1 MKISAGSK
9 KSSGWSREMVELP
22 LRYAEVFEKL
32 GIEAPKGVLLYGPPG
47 TGKTLIARAIA
58 SETKLHFIR
67 VNGPEIIHKF
77 YGESE
82 ARLREIFEEAS
93 LKAPSVIFIDEI
105 DAIAPKR
112 AEVLGDVEKR
122 VVAQLLALMDGM
134 VSRGHVIVIG
144 ATNIPEVIDPALRRP
159 GRFDREVVIPV
170 PNVEGRRAILKI
182 HSSRMPLAPDVDLD
196 RLAGITHAFVGADIE
211 ALCKEA
217 GMVALRRYMSLEGEN
232 HLETVL
238 QTTEA
243 LQITMDDFLKG
254 LREVE
259 PTATREF
266 FTERSTVKWD
276 DIGGLHK
283 IKESLI
289 SIVEWPA
296 KYPELFAAAKV
307 MPPRGILFS
316 GPSGTGKT
324 LMAKALAGE
333 TGLNFITISVPIL
346 FSKWL
351 GESEKALHQI
361 FKKAKQSAPC
371 ILFFDEID
379 TLGVTRHVSSEG
391 AAAVERVVS
400 QFFNELD
407 SLSDLSQVIVLGA
420 TNREDILDPALTR
433 SGRLDYVIPFPVSDE
448 QDRLEIFQ
456 VHLRDKPLG
465 GDGGF
470 DGTRPIDGRDGCFS
484 DCLCLQNGCDARHR
498 RIDSCPGERT
508 FGEIFDE
515 RRSLSGGHK
524 DRSGKG
530 GHLSMLKEVRK
541 KRAYEDIVTQIQDLI
556 KKGRLKQGD
565 QLPNEKELS
574 ETFKVS
580 RSTVREAILSL
591 ETLSLVERRQGDGTY
606 VIDSHEDALVSPLAT
621 ALFGAK
627 DDLID
632 IFYLRKIIE
641 PEVAQIAA
649 ENATAEEIEELEKI
663 LREQEDEVTRG
674 GQEGQKDTTFHHLLA
689 RMAKNRVL
697 ERLSL
702 ALVDLL
708 SETRDEYLQS
718 EERKRGSLKGHHRIL
733 DTIKAHNGR
742 AARTAMLKHLADVEK
757 SVFNKKRGGGKKSR
771 E

>member
-1 MKISAGSK
+1 MDGILELKVSEALAEDVGKGLARLDPEDIKAINAVLGDVIEIAGEKTTVARITGAFPQYLGKRLIQIDGITRENAKAFVGGKVKIRKTPRKTATTIVISPLDFTNILPDDKEVDQFPKVLQGLSTILGDKLNIPFLGGKDRLFLVEATSPQGAVIINQQTKFVLKKPDFTLEPSARVSYEHIGGLEK
-9 KSSGWSREMVELP
+9 EVRLVREMVELP
-22 LRYAEVFEKL
+22 LRYSEVFEKL

-58 SETKLHFIR
+58 SETRLHFIR

-82 ARLREIFEEAS
+82 ARLREIFEEAT

-170 PNVEGRRAILKI
+170 PNVEGRRSILKI
-182 HSSRMPLAPDVDLD
+182 HSSRMPLAPDCDLD
-196 RLAGITHAFVGADIE
+196 RLAAITHAFVGADIE

-217 GMVALRRYMSLEGEN
+217 GMVALRRYLSLEGEN
-232 HLETVL
+232 HLDSVL
-238 QTTEA
+238 ETTEH
-243 LQITMDDFLKG
+243 LQITMDDFLKA

-266 FTERSTVKWD
+266 FTERSTVRWHH
-276 DIGGLHK
+276 IGGLHK
-283 IKESLI
+283 IKETLV
-289 SIVEWPA
+289 SIVEWPSR
-296 KYPELFAAAKV
+296 YPDLFAKAKV

-333 TGLNFITISVPIL
+333 TGLNFISISVPTL

-379 TLGVTRHVSSEG
+379 TLGVTRHVTSEG

-407 SLSDLSQVIVLGA
+407 NLSDLSQVIVLGA

-433 SGRLDYVIPFPVSDE
+433 TGRLDYIIHFPVSDE
-448 QDRLEIFQ
+448 PDRLEILQ
-456 VHLRDKPLG
+456 VHLKDKPLA
-465 GDGGF
+465 GDVDLAELVRLTEGMVASEIAF
-470 DGTRPIDGRDGCFS
+470 VCRTAAMLAIS
-484 DCLCLQNGCDARHR
+484 ELVQK
-498 RIDSCPGERT
+498 PGEKREDA
-508 FGEIFDE
+508 F
-515 RRSLSGGHK
+515 SMNAGHFQ
-524 DRSGKG
+524 DA
-530 GHLSMLKEVRK
+530 VR
-541 KRAYEDIVTQIQDLI
+541 A
-556 KKGRLKQGD
+556 
-565 QLPNEKELS
+565 
-574 ETFKVS
+574 
-580 RSTVREAILSL
+580 VRER
-591 ETLSLVERRQGDGTY
+591 E
-606 VIDSHEDALVSPLAT
+606 
-621 ALFGAK
+621 GAS
-627 DDLID
+627 
-632 IFYLRKIIE
+632 
-641 PEVAQIAA
+641 
-649 ENATAEEIEELEKI
+649 
-663 LREQEDEVTRG
+663 G
-674 GQEGQKDTTFHHLLA
+674 C
-689 RMAKNRVL
+689 
-697 ERLSL
+697 
-702 ALVDLL
+702 
-708 SETRDEYLQS
+708 
-718 EERKRGSLKGHHRIL
+718 
-733 DTIKAHNGR
+733 
-742 AARTAMLKHLADVEK
+742 
-757 SVFNKKRGGGKKSR
+757 
-771 E
+771 

>member
-1 MKISAGSK
+1 MDGTLELKVNEALAEDVGKGLARLDPNDIKAINAVLGDVIEITGEKLTVARITGTFPQFLGKRLIQIDGVTRENAKAFVGGTVRVKKAIRKTAATVVISPLDFTHSLPDEKEIDQFARVLQGLSVILGDKINVPFLAGKERFFQVEATSPSGGVIINQQTKFILK
-9 KSSGWSREMVELP
+9 KPDFTLEPASRVSYEHIGGLENELRLVREMVELP

-196 RLAGITHAFVGADIE
+196 RLARITHAFVGADIE

-217 GMVALRRYMSLEGEN
+217 GMVALRRYLSLEGEN
-232 HLETVL
+232 HLDAVL
-238 QTTEA
+238 QTAEA

-266 FTERSTVKWD
+266 FTERSMVKWD

-283 IKESLI
+283 IKEALI

-333 TGLNFITISVPIL
+333 TGLNFISISVPIL

-379 TLGVTRHVSSEG
+379 TLGVTRHVTSEG

-407 SLSDLSQVIVLGA
+407 NLSDLSQVIVLGA
-420 TNREDILDPALTR
+420 TNREDVLDPSLTR

-456 VHLRDKPLG
+456 VHLRDKPLA
-465 GDGGF
+465 GDVNLAELVRLTDRMVASQIAF
-470 DGTRPIDGRDGCFS
+470 VC
-484 DCLCLQNGCDARHR
+484 
-498 RIDSCPGERT
+498 
-508 FGEIFDE
+508 
-515 RRSLSGGHK
+515 RSTA
-524 DRSGKG
+524 
-530 GHLSMLKEVRK
+530 MLAISEL
-541 KRAYEDIVTQIQDLI
+541 IQSPE
-556 KKGRLKQGD
+556 KGR
-565 QLPNEKELS
+565 S
-574 ETFKVS
+574 ETFSMKAAHF
-580 RSTVREAILSL
+580 RDAI
-591 ETLSLVERRQGDGTY
+591 R
-606 VIDSHEDALVSPLAT
+606 
-621 ALFGAK
+621 
-627 DDLID
+627 
-632 IFYLRKIIE
+632 
-641 PEVAQIAA
+641 
-649 ENATAEEIEELEKI
+649 I
-663 LREQEDEVTRG
+663 LRERE
-674 GQEGQKDTTFHHLLA
+674 
-689 RMAKNRVL
+689 
-697 ERLSL
+697 
-702 ALVDLL
+702 
-708 SETRDEYLQS
+708 
-718 EERKRGSLKGHHRIL
+718 
-733 DTIKAHNGR
+733 GR
-742 AARTAMLKHLADVEK
+742 APC
-757 SVFNKKRGGGKKSR
+757 
-771 E
+771 

>member
-1 MKISAGSK
+1 MDGTLELKVSEALSEDVGKGLARLDPEDMKAISAVLGDVIEIAGEKVTVARITGAFPQYLGKRLIQIDGITRENAKAFVGGKVKVK
-9 KSSGWSREMVELP
+9 KATRKTAATIVISPLDFTNILPDEKEVDQFARVLQGLSVILGDKLNIPFLGGKERLFLVEATSPSGGVIINQQTKFVLKKPDFSLEPSSRVSYEHIGGLEKELQLVREMVELP
-22 LRYAEVFEKL
+22 LRYSEVFEKL

-196 RLAGITHAFVGADIE
+196 RLASITHAFVGADIE

-217 GMVALRRYMSLEGEN
+217 GMVALRRYLSLEGEN
-232 HLETVL
+232 HLEAVL

-283 IKESLI
+283 IKESLV

-333 TGLNFITISVPIL
+333 TGLNFISISVPIL

-379 TLGVTRHVSSEG
+379 TLGVTRHVTSEG

-407 SLSDLSQVIVLGA
+407 NLSDLSQVIVLGA
-420 TNREDILDPALTR
+420 TNREDDLDPALTR
-433 SGRLDYVIPFPVSDE
+433 SGRLDYVIPFPVSDSG
-448 QDRLEIFQ
+448 DRLEIFK
-456 VHLRDKPLG
+456 VHLRDKPLA
-465 GDGGF
+465 
-470 DGTRPIDGRDGCFS
+470 S
-484 DCLCLQNGCDARHR
+484 DVNMAELVQMTEGMVASQIAFVC
-498 RIDSCPGERT
+498 
-508 FGEIFDE
+508 
-515 RRSLSGGHK
+515 RSAA
-524 DRSGKG
+524 
-530 GHLSMLKEVRK
+530 MLAISE
-541 KRAYEDIVTQIQDLI
+541 LI
-556 KKGRLKQGD
+556 HT
-565 QLPNEKELS
+565 PEKE
-574 ETFKVS
+574 
-580 RSTVREAILSL
+580 RSQPFSMNAAHFRDAI
-591 ETLSLVERRQGDGTY
+591 R
-606 VIDSHEDALVSPLAT
+606 
-621 ALFGAK
+621 
-627 DDLID
+627 
-632 IFYLRKIIE
+632 
-641 PEVAQIAA
+641 
-649 ENATAEEIEELEKI
+649 I
-663 LREQEDEVTRG
+663 LRERE
-674 GQEGQKDTTFHHLLA
+674 
-689 RMAKNRVL
+689 
-697 ERLSL
+697 
-702 ALVDLL
+702 
-708 SETRDEYLQS
+708 
-718 EERKRGSLKGHHRIL
+718 
-733 DTIKAHNGR
+733 GR
-742 AARTAMLKHLADVEK
+742 APC
-757 SVFNKKRGGGKKSR
+757 
-771 E
+771 

>member
-1 MKISAGSK
+1 MDGTLELKVSEALAEDVGKGLARLDPNDIKAINAVLGDVIEINGEKLTVARITGTFPQFLGKRLIQIDGITRENAKAFVGGTVKVRKAIRKTASTVVISPLDFTHILPEEKEVDQFARVLQGLSVILGDKINVPFLAGKERLFQVEATSPSGGVIINQQTKFVLK
-9 KSSGWSREMVELP
+9 KPDFTLEPASRVSYENIGGLEKELRLVREMVELP

-238 QTTEA
+238 ETTEA

-333 TGLNFITISVPIL
+333 TGLNFISISVPIL

-407 SLSDLSQVIVLGA
+407 SLSELSQVIVLGA

-433 SGRLDYVIPFPVSDE
+433 SGRLDCVIPFPVSDE

-465 GDGGF
+465 GDVDLTELVRLTEGMVASQIAF
-470 DGTRPIDGRDGCFS
+470 VC
-484 DCLCLQNGCDARHR
+484 
-498 RIDSCPGERT
+498 RT
-508 FGEIFDE
+508 AA
-515 RRSLSGGHK
+515 
-524 DRSGKG
+524 
-530 GHLSMLKEVRK
+530 MLAIAE
-541 KRAYEDIVTQIQDLI
+541 LI
-556 KKGRLKQGD
+556 HTPEKGRS
-565 QLPNEKELS
+565 EKFS
-574 ETFKVS
+574 MNAVHFQ
-580 RSTVREAILSL
+580 EAIR
-591 ETLSLVERRQGDGTY
+591 TVQER
-606 VIDSHEDALVSPLAT
+606 
-621 ALFGAK
+621 
-627 DDLID
+627 
-632 IFYLRKIIE
+632 
-641 PEVAQIAA
+641 
-649 ENATAEEIEELEKI
+649 
-663 LREQEDEVTRG
+663 
-674 GQEGQKDTTFHHLLA
+674 EGISA
-689 RMAKNRVL
+689 C
-697 ERLSL
+697 
-702 ALVDLL
+702 
-708 SETRDEYLQS
+708 
-718 EERKRGSLKGHHRIL
+718 
-733 DTIKAHNGR
+733 
-742 AARTAMLKHLADVEK
+742 
-757 SVFNKKRGGGKKSR
+757 
-771 E
+771 